1 LHHQQANRSGTLH
14 NYRVTDIDPTTPNAM
29 EGDRRRF
36 DLRRFLISEI
46 RVGVE
51 HPIGRDRDASS
62 KAAMWGR

>member
-14 NYRVTDIDPTTPNAM
+14 NYGVADIDPATPNAM
-29 EGDRRRF
+29 EGDRRRLH
-36 DLRRFLISEI
+36 LRRFLIAEI

-51 HPIGRDRDASS
+51 DPIRRDRDAWS